1 MSMYRLI
8 FLFSALLNAYPCLQ
22 AQSLASK
29 LDQFLSTSLEN
40 AAAPGFSVAVVK
52 QGEIV
57 FARGYGHQ
65 VANQPQKMQAETVL
79 PIGSLTKSLTALAL
93 MQLVEDD
100 QLALDRPVKDYL
112 PWFKTANPQLS
123 DRITP
128 RMLLN
133 NSSGLNGGLVDAGLQ
148 GDTATHKLIR
158 SLEAQYLERAP
169 GASYEYSNTG
179 FALAGY
185 LVNAIT
191 GMDYADYLEK
201 HIFQVLDMPA
211 TSTRPV
217 DFERKGS
224 VYGHYPSIKQAI
236 PAQREPANESGAMAP
251 AGSLMRSSA
260 KDLSHYMLML
270 LNQGSFKNQELISPA
285 SLQEMWRPQSCFP
298 GFSYEDGGD
307 DESLGYG
314 LGWMMGE
321 IEGDSLIF
329 HGGSTGTA
337 SSMMILDPKAEI
349 GVVLLLNLDYTFVNR
364 YQYQSEFQLANNVL
378 RLARGEEASDY
389 GQIRITDP
397 TLNDFSLSSEKYEHY
412 LGSYQFAGGWDA
424 NFVYYGVD
432 LAIKQVGDDLLGELH
447 RGERLL
453 GRFKLDFVNEQLA
466 IRRYQVM
473 PDPVRFRLRKD
484 GSVESLSLFGTQFIR
499 QDAKFAARYQPL
511 VHPQAGWK
519 CLIPSHYELQKSQG
533 DLLAIVSGG
542 VYLRVTASPN
552 DSHQLLQKLFPETSF
567 IQQGVPQR
575 EKHGLHL
582 WTQQAF
588 YSLGTNPQQCMLLS
602 TDWQGQK
609 LYFVLTC
616 PYGKLSQTAAKDLYV
631 VMNSFVG

>member
-1 MSMYRLI
+1 MYRLI
-8 FLFSALLNAYPCLQ
+8 FLFSALLNAYPWLY
-22 AQSLASK
+22 AQNLEAK
-29 LDQFLSTSLEN
+29 LDQYLSTTLQN

-93 MQLVEDD
+93 MQLVEAD
-100 QLALDRPVKDYL
+100 QLALDRPIKDYL
-112 PWFKTANPQLS
+112 PWFRTANPQLS

-133 NSSGLNGGLVDAGLQ
+133 NSSGLNGGLVDASLQ

-185 LVNAIT
+185 LVKALS
-191 GMDYADYLEK
+191 GMEYAEYLEK

-211 TSTRPV
+211 TSTRPA
-217 DFERKGS
+217 DFERIGS
-224 VYGHYPSIKQAI
+224 IYGHYPSIERAI

-260 KDLSHYMLML
+260 KDLAHYMISL
-270 LNQGSFKNQELISPA
+270 LDRGRFGEHQLISPA
-285 SLQEMWRPQSCFP
+285 GLQEMWRAQSCFP

-307 DESLGYG
+307 NESLGYG

-337 SSMMILDPKAEI
+337 SSMMILDPKAKI

-378 RLARGEEASDY
+378 RIARGEGLSDY
-389 GQIRITDP
+389 GQMRIADP
-397 TLNDFSLSSEKYEHY
+397 TLNAFSLPEEKYQRY
-412 LGSYQFAGGWDA
+412 LGTYQFAGGWDV

-432 LAIKQVGDDLLGELH
+432 LEIKQVGDDLLGELR

-453 GRFKLDFVNEQLA
+453 GRFQLDFINEQLA
-466 IRRYQVM
+466 IRRYQAM
-473 PDPVRFRLRKD
+473 PDPVRFSLRED

-499 QDAKFAARYQPL
+499 EDAKFKARYQPL
-511 VHPQAGWK
+511 EGPDSGWR
-519 CLIPSHYELQKSQG
+519 CLIPRHYQLQKSQG
-533 DLLAIVSGG
+533 DLLAMSSKG
-542 VYLRVTASPN
+542 VRLRVKASPN
-552 DSHQLLQKLFPETSF
+552 DSHQLLQKLFPEREF

-575 EKHGLHL
+575 EKHGLQL
-582 WTQQAF
+582 WTQQAY
-588 YSLGTNPQQCMLLS
+588 YSQGNDPQQCLLLS

-616 PYGKLSQTAAKDLYV
+616 PFGDLSQAAAKDLYV